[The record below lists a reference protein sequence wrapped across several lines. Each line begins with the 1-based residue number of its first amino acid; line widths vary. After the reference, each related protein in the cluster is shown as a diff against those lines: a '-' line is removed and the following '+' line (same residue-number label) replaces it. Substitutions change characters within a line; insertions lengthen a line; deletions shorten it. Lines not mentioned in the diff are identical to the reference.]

1 MKIHCILDDVLGSKS
16 KIRILRLLFKYPER
30 EFTERE
36 IAEIINMS
44 PNTVNL
50 ALRECRKTNIF
61 IYKRIGKTHSYKCNS
76 DSVLFS
82 LFEDLFRGEQKVND
96 NMINLLKS
104 RLRNIGTS
112 ILFGSFARG
121 EESFDSDLDLLIVTE
136 DKDKAEAK
144 LEELTEEL
152 LIRFSIS
159 LSPII
164 LAPEELK
171 AKSQKAFIKEALSE
185 GKIIVGKGLEV

>member
-50 ALRECRKTNIF
+50 ALHECRKTNIF

-82 LFEDLFRGEQKVND
+82 LFKDLFRG
-96 NMINLLKS
+96 
-104 RLRNIGTS
+104 
-112 ILFGSFARG
+112 
-121 EESFDSDLDLLIVTE
+121 
-136 DKDKAEAK
+136 
-144 LEELTEEL
+144 
-152 LIRFSIS
+152 
-159 LSPII
+159 
-164 LAPEELK
+164 
-171 AKSQKAFIKEALSE
+171 
-185 GKIIVGKGLEV
+185 